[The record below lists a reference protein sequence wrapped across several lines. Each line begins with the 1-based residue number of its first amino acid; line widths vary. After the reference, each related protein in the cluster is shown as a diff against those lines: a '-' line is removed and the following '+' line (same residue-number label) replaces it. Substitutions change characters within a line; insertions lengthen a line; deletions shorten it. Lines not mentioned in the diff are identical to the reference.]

1 MPGPQ
6 RAFYTAQE
14 LADMFGVV
22 RRTVYVWMDTGLLPY
37 TKAGPKLRYVTVAQL
52 DTFLANSGR
61 PMPSKKTASKPVA
74 VNPSVPSADEPEAA
88 GVGVQ
93 ARAVV
98 GSPTKKKPARR
109 R

>member
-14 LADMFGVV
+14 LAEMFGVV

-37 TKAGPKLRYVTVAQL
+37 TKAGPKLRYVTPGQL
-52 DTFLANSGR
+52 DTFLASSGR
-61 PMPSKKTASKPVA
+61 PMPSK
-74 VNPSVPSADEPEAA
+74 SATSAAAEPEAA

-93 ARAVV
+93 ARPAG
-98 GSPTKKKPARR
+98 GSATKKKPARR